1 MKNFLMCALILC
13 AIPAVA
19 FGQTVTCDDCT
30 HDVSVYMG
38 SGGLVAETDADEV
51 VFVATCDG
59 VTTSGKWMPNDDG
72 VVIRPFNDDNGLSC
86 HSDKEGNRLQLGP
99 VMDGGWF
106 YINDEMNSAVGN
118 LVNHDILDNEMTE
131 IADAGD
137 SVTTT
142 MGKGAVYLKHT
153 NGRVGILP
161 TILPVE
167 PPAATAMCG
176 PTQSR
181 SWPYAWTGQKTS
193 NCMLGD
199 GGTKVRLQGP
209 AAHGRT
215 GTISGGM
222 VTRPATGAPLMV
234 TADLWVNESG
244 SYSTD
249 MSNDGGPTAAAIQ
262 KGWAGKTASAAGAG
276 AGNNWL
282 TDVVWSVHLHGGGPL
297 ADATG
302 AGVTIA
308 DDDGQGNYDGQA
320 TISIASSTSYCPAQG
335 AQTSATVIIAAAP
348 ATATTTPAAG
358 ETGENMIH
366 PSLRTF
372 GRGNAPAAVL
382 VGRHA
387 GAQLT
392 IMCPPRSAANQGT
405 DLVPENPFPP
415 TTE

>member
-38 SGGLVAETDADEV
+38 SGGLIAETDADEV

-59 VTTSGKWMPNDDG
+59 VTTSGKWMPNADG
-72 VVIRPFNDDNGLSC
+72 VVIEPFDDMNGLSC

-118 LVNHDILDNEMTE
+118 LVNHKIMDNEMTDV
-131 IADAGD
+131 ADAGD

-167 PPAATAMCG
+167 PPPATVRCG
-176 PTQSR
+176 PRLNRAGTA
-181 SWPYAWTGQKTS
+181 YTDQKTS
-193 NCMLGD
+193 ACMLGD
-199 GGTKVRLQGP
+199 GGTKIRLRGP
-209 AAHGRT
+209 GQYGGFTHLAN
-215 GTISGGM
+215 GM
-222 VTRPATGAPLMV
+222 VTRPATGAAITV
-234 TADLWVNESG
+234 HADLWLNESG

-249 MSNDGGPTAAAIQ
+249 TSGAEGAPSTASIQ
-262 KGWAGKTASAAGAG
+262 KGWVGK
-276 AGNNWL
+276 AGNAGGNWL
-282 TDVVWSVHLHGGGPL
+282 ANVGWTVSLSGALPG
-297 ADATG
+297 ATATA
-302 AGVTIA
+302 AGVTHADSDNDGKVEIA
-308 DDDGQGNYDGQA
+308 VALSDA
-320 TISIASSTSYCPAQG
+320 YCPAKGTQ
-335 AQTSATVIIAAAP
+335 S
-348 ATATTTPAAG
+348 
-358 ETGENMIH
+358 
-366 PSLRTF
+366 S
-372 GRGNAPAAVL
+372 AVL
-382 VGRHA
+382 DIVAWPYGTA
-387 GAQLT
+387 GATDGSSADDMVHPAVAVFPSGAIKGAHAHTQLT